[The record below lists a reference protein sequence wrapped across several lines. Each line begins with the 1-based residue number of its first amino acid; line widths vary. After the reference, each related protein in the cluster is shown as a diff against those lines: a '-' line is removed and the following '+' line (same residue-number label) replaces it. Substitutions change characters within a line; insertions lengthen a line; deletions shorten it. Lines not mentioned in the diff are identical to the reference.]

1 MEEQKLKVNYFQS
14 LYARKTSI
22 MDEIKTTYK

>member
-1 MEEQKLKVNYFQS
+1 MEEQKLKVIYFQC
-14 LYARKTSI
+14 LYTKKASI

>member
-1 MEEQKLKVNYFQS
+1 MKEQKLKVNYFQR
-14 LYARKTSI
+14 LYTRKVSI

>member
-1 MEEQKLKVNYFQS
+1 MEEQKLKVIYFQS
-14 LYARKTSI
+14 LYTRKESI